1 MLWGLLPHPR
11 EWCEVGLQERCAAE
25 EKSIVR
31 SMMMLFPIF
40 NHILWRKKMIL
51 EKMIKNTD
59 GPWLT
64 MVQFKNFRLYND
76 AEATHNP

>member
-1 MLWGLLPHPR
+1 
-11 EWCEVGLQERCAAE
+11 
-25 EKSIVR
+25 
-31 SMMMLFPIF
+31 
-40 NHILWRKKMIL
+40 MIL